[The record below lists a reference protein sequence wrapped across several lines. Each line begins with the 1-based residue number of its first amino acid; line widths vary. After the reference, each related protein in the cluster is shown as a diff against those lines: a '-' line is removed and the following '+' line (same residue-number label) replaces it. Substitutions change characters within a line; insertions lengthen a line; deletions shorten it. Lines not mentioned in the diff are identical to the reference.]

1 MKSNL
6 FLLIF
11 FNYILIS
18 FSALS
23 GLSGGWQKGSFKEN
37 DVFIDQ
43 AFRKAFEI
51 YKIENPD
58 ADIDQTQR
66 LTLYRQ
72 MTNGIN
78 YKMCFI
84 DLKSNLNVIQE
95 YVISGPAFGDYDS
108 RVNFN
113 LFERH
118 VYQGKNINVESN
130 DKRYPRIQNT
140 LFGFLKGS
148 GENILFINKIEIVET
163 PLDNFYIVNAQGEKK
178 EHIYVV
184 GQSVQHNDEYE
195 GYGILK

>member
-1 MKSNL
+1 
-6 FLLIF
+6 
-11 FNYILIS
+11 
-18 FSALS
+18 
-23 GLSGGWQKGSFKEN
+23 
-37 DVFIDQ
+37 
-43 AFRKAFEI
+43 
-51 YKIENPD
+51 
-58 ADIDQTQR
+58 
-66 LTLYRQ
+66 
-72 MTNGIN
+72 
-78 YKMCFI
+78 MCFI

-95 YVISGPAFGDYDS
+95 YVIFGPAFGDYDS
-108 RVNFN
+108 SVNFN

>member
-6 FLLIF
+6 FLIIF
-11 FNYILIS
+11 FNYILLS

-37 DVFIDQ
+37 DFFIDR

-51 YKIENPD
+51 YSIENPD
-58 ADIDQTQR
+58 SDIDQTQR

-72 MTNGIN
+72 MANGIN

-84 DLKSNLNVIQE
+84 DLKSNLNVVQE
-95 YVISGPAFGDYDS
+95 YVISGPAFGDSDS
-108 RVNFN
+108 QLKFNFFDRN
-113 LFERH
+113 
-118 VYQGKNINVESN
+118 VYKGKNINVEPN

-140 LFGFLKGS
+140 LFGYLKGS
-148 GENILFINKIEIVET
+148 GENILFINKIEVVET
-163 PLDNFYIVNAQGEKK
+163 PLDNFYIINAQGEKQ
-178 EHIYVV
+178 EHTYVV
-184 GQSVQHNDEYE
+184 GQSVQNNDEYE